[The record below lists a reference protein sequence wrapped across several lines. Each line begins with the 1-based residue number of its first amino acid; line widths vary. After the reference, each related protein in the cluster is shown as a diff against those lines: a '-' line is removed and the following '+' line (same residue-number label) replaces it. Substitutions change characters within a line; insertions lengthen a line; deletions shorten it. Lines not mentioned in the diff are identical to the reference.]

1 MPAIT
6 NPSSSPVPPN
16 ILSMEDRK
24 RSAVIHGDDILP
36 PSKRMAV
43 NGSKGKDDAAEM
55 KEENWVDVSVA
66 RYR

>member
-1 MPAIT
+1 
-6 NPSSSPVPPN
+6 
-16 ILSMEDRK
+16 MEDRK